1 MATKQ
6 AIFSDLDLNFT
17 RHPITDDV
25 SRKTDAAAVNQSLR
39 NLILTSNYE
48 RPFNS
53 NIGSPIRALMFEP
66 YSPMLRVL
74 LKTVVEQTVENF
86 EPRISL
92 QDVIISPNESNN
104 SLEIS
109 IYYYILNSTSL
120 QSFQMTLERTR

>member
-17 RHPITDDV
+17 KHPITDDV
-25 SRKTDAAAVNQSLR
+25 ARKTDAAAVNQSLR
-39 NLILTSNYE
+39 NLILTANYE

>member
-1 MATKQ
+1 MAIKQ
-6 AIFSDLDLNFT
+6 AIFSDIDLNFT

-39 NLILTSNYE
+39 NLILTANYE

>member
-39 NLILTSNYE
+39 NLILTANYE

-104 SLEIS
+104 SLEIN

>member
-39 NLILTSNYE
+39 NLILTANYE

>member
-17 RHPITDDV
+17 KHPITDDV

-39 NLILTSNYE
+39 NLILTANYE

>member
-25 SRKTDAAAVNQSLR
+25 SRKTDTAAVNQSLR
-39 NLILTSNYE
+39 NLILTANYE

-92 QDVIISPNESNN
+92 QDVIISPNEDNN
-104 SLEIS
+104 SVSIS

>member
-6 AIFSDLDLNFT
+6 AIFSDIDLNFT
-17 RHPITDDV
+17 RHPVSDDI
-25 SRKTDAAAVNQSLR
+25 SRKTDAAAVNQALR

-53 NIGSPIRALMFEP
+53 NLGSPIRDLMFEP
-66 YSPMLRVL
+66 YSPMLRIM

-92 QDVIISPNESNN
+92 QDVIITPNDSNN

-109 IYYYILNSTSL
+109 IYYYILNSTAL